1 MTSTHF
7 AGTPQEIRV
16 LDTYTKL
23 LRATSSVRAR
33 IASHET
39 TGDLS
44 DTQFG
49 ILDMLFHLGPLN
61 QTAIGDRLQLSKSSI
76 VLLIDQ
82 LEARDLAKRKR
93 SQEDRRYIF
102 VHLTEAGAALIQAL
116 FPGHVAA
123 ILEEMSCLTETEQVE
138 LGRLCR
144 KLGLKESN
152 G

>member
-1 MTSTHF
+1 MKSQFT
-7 AGTPQEIRV
+7 GTPQEILV

-33 IASHET
+33 IARHQT

-49 ILDMLFHLGPLN
+49 VLDILLHLGPLN
-61 QTAIGDRLQLSKSSI
+61 QTAIGDRLQLSKSNI
-76 VLLIDQ
+76 VALIDQ
-82 LEARDLAKRKR
+82 LEAQGLAKRKR

-102 VHLTEAGAALIQAL
+102 VHLTEEGEALIQAL
-116 FPGHVAA
+116 YPGHVAA
-123 ILEEMSCLTETEQVE
+123 IVEEISCLTEAEQVE

-152 G
+152 S

>member
-1 MTSTHF
+1 MSTHF

-33 IASHET
+33 IASHQT

-49 ILDMLFHLGPLN
+49 VLDMLLHLGPLN

-76 VLLIDQ
+76 VALIDQ
-82 LEARDLAKRKR
+82 LEGRGLAERKR
-93 SQEDRRYIF
+93 SQKDRRYIF
-102 VHLTEAGAALIQAL
+102 VHLTEAGEALVQAL
-116 FPGHVAA
+116 YPGHVAA
-123 ILEEMSCLTETEQVE
+123 IVEEMSCLTAAEQVE

-152 G
+152 S